1 VAKKVAAKK
10 PATKVR
16 VRPVTAKPAAR
27 AAVNL
32 KRVAPKHVAATTKP
46 RRAKA
51 TAKRS
56 LPAAGGARRA
66 IFIDVENT
74 SSEVDLMR
82 VIDALGVDRTA
93 QPTEVTAVGNWKS
106 VAQGLARRLAALGA
120 QLVHSAPATGVRDWS
135 DLWIAVAAG
144 CWLGQAS
151 PGDRLEIISADR
163 AFDAVGDLAAVRG
176 VTFQRLSYKTVAASA
191 STTSSSTSSGEPRR
205 HSRRGGR
212 GRRRPSAPAHTTH
225 APQAQAAAHPTTH
238 PASHRP
244 RPTEPAA
251 PTAQVHEEGRAASH
265 EQIAAVIRR
274 LAGGDPHRWVNL
286 DVLANALKGAGF
298 TRPPG
303 SPRLVTRLRKLKDIE
318 LSPNGMVRVGGG
330 EQTPTESDATAI
342 AVAPEPDAAEPDAA
356 ESDAPEA
363 DTAATAMAAPR
374 RRSRRRGGRGR
385 RRPNQSTAGATPN
398 GNVVPPPADEENDA
412 DGNRG

>member
-1 VAKKVAAKK
+1 MAKKVAAKK

-16 VRPVTAKPAAR
+16 ARRVTAKPAAR
-27 AAVNL
+27 AAVKP
-32 KRVAPKHVAATTKP
+32 KRAAATTKP
-46 RRAKA
+46 GRAKA
-51 TAKRS
+51 TTKRS

-82 VIDALGVDRTA
+82 VIDALAVDRTV

-144 CWLGQAS
+144 CWLGQSS

-176 VTFQRLSYKTVAASA
+176 VTFQRLSYKTVAAS
-191 STTSSSTSSGEPRR
+191 TTASSTSSSEPRR

-212 GRRRPSAPAHTTH
+212 GRRRPSTAAHTTH
-225 APQAQAAAHPTTH
+225 APQSQSASHPVAHPAVH
-238 PASHRP
+238 PAPHRP
-244 RPTEPAA
+244 RLTESSI
-251 PTAQVHEEGRAASH
+251 PTAQLQEEGRSASH
-265 EQIAAVIRR
+265 EQIAAVIGR

-286 DVLANALKGAGF
+286 DVLANALKSEGF

-318 LSPNGMVRVGGG
+318 LSPNGMVRVGSSA
-330 EQTPTESDATAI
+330 QTAAESDIAVV
-342 AVAPEPDAAEPDAA
+342 AVAPEPGAAESGAA

-363 DTAATAMAAPR
+363 DPPTTAMAAPR

-385 RRPNQSTAGATPN
+385 RRPNQSGTGATLD
-398 GNVVPPPADEENDA
+398 GNVVPPPPDEDNDA
-412 DGNRG
+412 NGNRV